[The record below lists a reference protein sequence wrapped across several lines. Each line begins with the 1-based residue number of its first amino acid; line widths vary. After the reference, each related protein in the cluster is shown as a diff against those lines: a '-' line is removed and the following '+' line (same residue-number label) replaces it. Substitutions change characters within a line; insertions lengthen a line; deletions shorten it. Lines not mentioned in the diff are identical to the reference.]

1 MYTFD
6 VERMSILHQNS
17 GGIGKSI
24 VPSKNL
30 GQTQNRRSYTGCI
43 SLIFS
48 TVLFQMFPQI
58 TCPKGCIITLVT
70 FIWLF
75 STDNDTDNVCFQMF
89 PQIVYPR
96 GCIVT
101 YVAFVCRIFV
111 CLFFNTID
119 INWRLVIF
127 TLITIIRV
135 TFAMLHHDMSLQGT
149 LISVCILAK
158 LTFKT
163 FFILHNPSSNDT
175 NNWLTFVFN
184 FFSLKSRKWK

>member
-1 MYTFD
+1 MMKFCTSPSHHYY
-6 VERMSILHQNS
+6 LH
-17 GGIGKSI
+17 IF
-24 VPSKNL
+24 PSNGL
-30 GQTQNRRSYTGCI
+30 D
-43 SLIFS
+43 SLIDAITSLAPLWLVSLSVTPCEGQILGRTIGCHIFYK
-48 TVLFQMFPQI
+48 TRQLGLFLSI
-58 TCPKGCIITLVT
+58 
-70 FIWLF
+70 
-75 STDNDTDNVCFQMF
+75 VCFQMC
-89 PQIVYPR
+89 PQMACLK

-101 YVAFVCRIFV
+101 LVAFDCRIFV
-111 CLFFNTID
+111 CLFFYTID